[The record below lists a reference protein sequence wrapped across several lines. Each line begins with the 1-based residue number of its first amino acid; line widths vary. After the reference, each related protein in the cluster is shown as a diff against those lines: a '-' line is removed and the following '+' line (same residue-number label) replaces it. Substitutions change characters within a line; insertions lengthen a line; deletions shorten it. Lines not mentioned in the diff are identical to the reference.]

1 MIVRSHKINRV
12 VDDVLIRLRHGAHR
26 NGVLDCSAR
35 DELPTSVL
43 PTPTLYSNLLSPDMA
58 MGLGYHFWDVPAAD
72 WMIPFQVYT
81 LAGTMV
87 YSLSLAFS
95 KISILFL
102 YLRLSTVRWFRIL
115 VWILLGIVISYA
127 VIYNLMSLFGC
138 KPIAATWDQNLAA
151 TAKCLDQL
159 TKYEALSILNII
171 VCTME
176 AW

>member
-1 MIVRSHKINRV
+1 MVLVAMAFSIVLLGMNFQRKS
-12 VDDVLIRLRHGAHR
+12 
-26 NGVLDCSAR
+26 
-35 DELPTSVL
+35 
-43 PTPTLYSNLLSPDMA
+43 LSPLTKCLYLLNLDMA
-58 MGLGYHFWDVPAAD
+58 MGLGYHFWDIPMTDYMV
-72 WMIPFQVYT
+72 PFQVYT

-138 KPIAATWDQNLAA
+138 KPIAATWDLSLAP

-171 VCTME
+171 VCIMT
-176 AW
+176 AWPQT

>member
-1 MIVRSHKINRV
+1 MTDYMV
-12 VDDVLIRLRHGAHR
+12 
-26 NGVLDCSAR
+26 
-35 DELPTSVL
+35 
-43 PTPTLYSNLLSPDMA
+43 
-58 MGLGYHFWDVPAAD
+58 
-72 WMIPFQVYT
+72 PFQVYT

-138 KPIAATWDQNLAA
+138 KPIAATWDLSLAP

-171 VCTME
+171 VCTMT
-176 AW
+176 AWPQA

>member
-1 MIVRSHKINRV
+1 
-12 VDDVLIRLRHGAHR
+12 
-26 NGVLDCSAR
+26 
-35 DELPTSVL
+35 
-43 PTPTLYSNLLSPDMA
+43 
-58 MGLGYHFWDVPAAD
+58 MGLGYHFWDIPMTDYMV
-72 WMIPFQVYT
+72 PFQVYT

-138 KPIAATWDQNLAA
+138 KPIAATWDLSLAP

-171 VCTME
+171 VCIMTPTPETATNSLQIDIFELVLPIPIVVPLQMSNRQKISVCLMF
-176 AW
+176 ATGIL